1 MPPPAHMDDA
11 LLLSPL
17 ALSAPAAPHGFHQP
31 AISDPYFTS
40 FAANAPM
47 SFQPFSYPS
56 ASALARSESESS
68 SSSSTSSSGSF
79 FCGVPASTNFYEPDN
94 LNGQPPSSPT
104 TIVFS
109 SPSQDDGRYTDL
121 PEMPPTPSR
130 IARALSAALPSSSS
144 GMPVQSYPNV
154 AASSAR
160 PPRRRTLTHAEK
172 HLIWKHARD
181 HPNDSQK
188 KIGKVFGV
196 ERSTVSKICKAL
208 NKSMEVRNNS
218 GSRQQIASGNT
229 SSGKFRHIESRL
241 ADWIRSLTAE
251 GHVVRDDEI
260 REQALLIAAGTD
272 RRDELVNGFKASATW
287 MEKFKQ
293 RHRECFTSTIR
304 SAGSVHTRS
313 RTKADEATTQDFGE
327 SDSVKEDLDDDDDDD
342 DEPYSASSASS
353 TSSTMFHLEVLPAQ
367 APTPIIDGYYPVPT
381 TMAEVDLSLQYTPY
395 STSAAST
402 FSSISPQSSP
412 ELLTPISGSFP
423 SLEYQA
429 TNAPLLPDISE
440 QCGET
445 YFGMP
450 TADPVYAQ
458 GLISP
463 DYFSADTFRTL

>member
-1 MPPPAHMDDA
+1 MPPTAHMDDA

-31 AISDPYFTS
+31 PISDPYFTS

-79 FCGVPASTNFYEPDN
+79 FCGVPASANYYAPDH
-94 LNGQPPSSPT
+94 LNGHPPSSPT

-109 SPSQDDGRYTDL
+109 SPSQDDGRYMDL

-144 GMPVQSYPNV
+144 GMAVQSYPNV

-172 HLIWKHARD
+172 HMIWKHARD

-208 NKSMEVRNNS
+208 NKTMEGRNNS
-218 GSRQQIASGNT
+218 GSRQQIASSN
-229 SSGKFRHIESRL
+229 SSS
-241 ADWIRSLTAE
+241 
-251 GHVVRDDEI
+251 
-260 REQALLIAAGTD
+260 
-272 RRDELVNGFKASATW
+272 ASATW

-293 RHRECFTSTIR
+293 RHRECFASPVR

-313 RTKADEATTQDFGE
+313 RTKADEPITQDFEE

-342 DEPYSASSASS
+342 DEDGLYSASSASS

-367 APTPIIDGYYPVPT
+367 APTPILDGYYPVPT
-381 TMAEVDLSLQYTPY
+381 TMAEIDLSLQCTPY

-423 SLEYQA
+423 SLEIQA

-445 YFGMP
+445 YFGLP

-458 GLISP
+458 GLLSP

>member
-17 ALSAPAAPHGFHQP
+17 ALSAPAAAHGFPQP
-31 AISDPYFTS
+31 PISDPYFTS

-68 SSSSTSSSGSF
+68 SSSSTSSSGSL
-79 FCGVPASTNFYEPDN
+79 FCGVPASTNYYDPDH

-109 SPSQDDGRYTDL
+109 SPSQDDGRYTNL

-144 GMPVQSYPNV
+144 GMPVQSFPNV

-229 SSGKFRHIESRL
+229 SS
-241 ADWIRSLTAE
+241 
-251 GHVVRDDEI
+251 
-260 REQALLIAAGTD
+260 
-272 RRDELVNGFKASATW
+272 ASATW

-293 RHRECFTSTIR
+293 RHRECFVSTIR

-342 DEPYSASSASS
+342 EPISVSSASS

-367 APTPIIDGYYPVPT
+367 APTPLLDGYYPVPT

-429 TNAPLLPDISE
+429 TNAPLLPDIPE

>member
-17 ALSAPAAPHGFHQP
+17 ALSAPAAPHVFHQP
-31 AISDPYFTS
+31 PISDPYFTS
-40 FAANAPM
+40 VAANTPM
-47 SFQPFSYPS
+47 SFPSFSYPS

-68 SSSSTSSSGSF
+68 SSSSSSSSGSF
-79 FCGVPASTNFYEPDN
+79 FCGAPACTNYYEPDH
-94 LNGQPPSSPT
+94 LNGHPPSSPT

-109 SPSQDDGRYTDL
+109 SPSQDDGRFTDL

-130 IARALSAALPSSSS
+130 IARALSALPSTSS
-144 GMPVQSYPNV
+144 GLPVQSYPNV
-154 AASSAR
+154 AASSVR

-172 HLIWKHARD
+172 HMIWKHARD

-208 NKSMEVRNNS
+208 NKTMDVRNNS

-229 SSGKFRHIESRL
+229 SS
-241 ADWIRSLTAE
+241 
-251 GHVVRDDEI
+251 
-260 REQALLIAAGTD
+260 
-272 RRDELVNGFKASATW
+272 ASATW

-293 RHRECFTSTIR
+293 RHRECFASTLR

-313 RTKADEATTQDFGE
+313 RTKADEPTTQDIGE
-327 SDSVKEDLDDDDDDD
+327 PDSVKEDLDDNDD
-342 DEPYSASSASS
+342 DEGPYSASSASS
-353 TSSTMFHLEVLPAQ
+353 TSSTMFHLEVLPTQ
-367 APTPIIDGYYPVPT
+367 ASTPILDGYYPVPT
-381 TMAEVDLSLQYTPY
+381 TMTDVDLSLQYTPY

-458 GLISP
+458 GLLSP